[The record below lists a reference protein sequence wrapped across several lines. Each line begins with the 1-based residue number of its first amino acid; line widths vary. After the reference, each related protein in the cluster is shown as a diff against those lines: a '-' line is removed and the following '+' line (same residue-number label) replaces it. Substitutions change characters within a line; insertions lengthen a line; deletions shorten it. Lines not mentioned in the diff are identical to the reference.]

1 MVSISLSVRGIFEEW
16 WEKLEC
22 EVGSKD
28 NVIFQEAPQGTEDK
42 ILMLEG
48 DNRIKRRI
56 FKATREGLYAG

>member
-28 NVIFQEAPQGTEDK
+28 NVIF
-42 ILMLEG
+42 
-48 DNRIKRRI
+48 
-56 FKATREGLYAG
+56 